1 MWTLLQQGGL
11 LMIPIIAASLI
22 SFIIFFERL
31 WSLRSEHIIPKVWV
45 QQVMDLIQKG
55 QFKQAL
61 AVCTS
66 NPSTVAMILKGGLE
80 ASTQDR
86 TQMKEAFEEVG
97 QVEVSYLGRYIEILG
112 TIATITPLLG
122 LLGTVVGMID
132 VFRTVVDEVA
142 VQGGGVNPAS
152 LASGIWVALITT
164 AAGLTAAIPAFLG
177 YKYLLAHIERLAI
190 ELEEISLLVLE
201 LAYPKEAVH
210 DRPLSSDSYKQAH
223 LHMQNMQ
230 SHTPSTQLEERSS

>member
-1 MWTLLQQGGL
+1 MNQVWTLLQQGGL
-11 LMIPIIAASLI
+11 LMIPIVAASLI

-31 WSLRSEHIIPKVWV
+31 WALRSDQVIPKIWIQHVIK
-45 QQVMDLIQKG
+45 LIQDG

-61 AVCTS
+61 TLCNS
-66 NPSTVAMILKGGLE
+66 HPSTVAMILKGGLE
-80 ASTQDR
+80 ASTHDR

-97 QVEVSYLGRYIEILG
+97 QVEVNYLGRYIEILG
-112 TIATITPLLG
+112 TIATIAPLLG

-132 VFRTVVDEVA
+132 VFRTVVDEISI
-142 VQGGGVNPAS
+142 QGGGVNPAS

-177 YKYLLAHIERLAI
+177 YKYLLAHIERLTI

-201 LAYPKEAVH
+201 IVYPKKSVQ
-210 DRPLSSDSYKQAH
+210 DRPISSENS
-223 LHMQNMQ
+223 
-230 SHTPSTQLEERSS
+230 ESSS